1 MRRKPKLES
10 RLEKCAFLLIKE
22 PQKLRG
28 CWLDEF
34 KFKELRVEL
43 GCGKGRFTVETAKE
57 TPGTLFIALEKVANV
72 IVIAL
77 ERAEQEKLQ
86 NVRFINGLADDL
98 PAFFAEGEVSSIYI
112 NFCDPWPTNRHKKR
126 RLTCWSFLELYKK
139 VLKPDGEIL
148 FKTDDLPLFEFS
160 IKSFEQCGFSLL
172 EISRDLHK
180 NGPVDVMTDYE
191 LKFYDQGK
199 AIYSARAAI
208 TDRRR

>member
-1 MRRKPKLES
+1 MRRKPKLDS
-10 RLEKCAFLLIKE
+10 RLEMCANLLIKE

-28 CWLDEF
+28 RWLDEF
-34 KFKELRVEL
+34 DLSELHVEL
-43 GCGKGRFTVETAKE
+43 GCGKSRFTVETAKQ

-72 IVIAL
+72 IVVAL
-77 ERAEQEKLQ
+77 ERAQQENLK

-98 PAFFAEGEVSSIYI
+98 TDFFAQGEVSAIYI
-112 NFCDPWPTNRHKKR
+112 NFCDPWPANRHKKR
-126 RLTCWSFLELYKK
+126 RLTCLPFLELYKK
-139 VLKPDGEIL
+139 VLSPDGEIL

-160 IKSFEQCGFSLL
+160 LKAFEHCGFSLS

-180 NGPVDVMTDYE
+180 NGPVGVMTDYE

-208 TDRRR
+208 IDRRR